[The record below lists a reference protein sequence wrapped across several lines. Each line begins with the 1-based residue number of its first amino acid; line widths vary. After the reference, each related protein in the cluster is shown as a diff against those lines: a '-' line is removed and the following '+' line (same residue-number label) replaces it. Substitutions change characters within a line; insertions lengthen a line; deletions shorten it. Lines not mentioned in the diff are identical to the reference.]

1 METTTA
7 LPAWIGT
14 TQLDTPT
21 PARSAPPIQVPSPQ
35 AGTNF
40 AIQLERQNQIFESI
54 WDSLLDRTSLGH
66 KLKDI
71 ASDDPRGIDL
81 PKLTRWISK
90 DPTRNKEYN
99 AAKRM
104 GTHLVLEEMIDISDG
119 KDSMEDVA
127 RSTLR
132 VNTRR
137 LYLKAYNRDVFG
149 DQPAQSENSLAGGI
163 TINIGAVQS
172 PYAAPITTIEQ
183 EPLVLENLSNE

>member
-14 TQLDTPT
+14 TQLDTSPAQQSHQAT
-21 PARSAPPIQVPSPQ
+21 PNHAPSPQ

-137 LYLKAYNRDVFG
+137 LYLKAYNKDVFG

-163 TINIGAVQS
+163 TINIGQVES
-172 PYAAPITTIEQ
+172 PYTVDNKPMVEITDVETK
-183 EPLVLENLSNE
+183 

>member
-1 METTTA
+1 METATA

-14 TQLDTPT
+14 THT
-21 PARSAPPIQVPSPQ
+21 SVPVQS
-35 AGTNF
+35 NF
-40 AIQLERQNQIFESI
+40 AIQLERQNHIFESI

-81 PKLTRWISK
+81 PRLTRWISK

-104 GTHLVLEEMIDISDG
+104 GTHMVLEEMIDISDG

-163 TINIGAVQS
+163 TINIGQVES
-172 PYAAPITTIEQ
+172 PYTVDNKPTVALGDVTD
-183 EPLVLENLSNE
+183 V

>member
-21 PARSAPPIQVPSPQ
+21 AAQSAPPIQVPSPQ

-172 PYAAPITTIEQ
+172 PYATPIETIEQ
-183 EPLVLENLSNE
+183 APLVLENLPNE

>member
-14 TQLDTPT
+14 TQLDTSLPSSSN
-21 PARSAPPIQVPSPQ
+21 APSPQ

-104 GTHLVLEEMIDISDG
+104 GTHMVLEEMIDISDG

-172 PYAAPITTIEQ
+172 PYAASITTIEQ
-183 EPLVLENLSNE
+183 EPLVLENLPDE